1 MSRALREV
9 DLTTL
14 WQHHRAVVLLD
25 PYLNEQL
32 LRRGHVDRQVQ
43 GQRPHRERFVVF
55 VYRFQILLVIGN
67 LSWCELFLDVLRH
80 RLATL
85 PCEPMKAISPRIP
98 KNNLIQRYLHIGKA
112 ASDIPVHVLVSD
124 QDTGSL
130 ALIILVDPLIPIE
143 LVRPEDDGY
152 PIISLIL
159 RNSLWIS

>member
-1 MSRALREV
+1 
-9 DLTTL
+9 
-14 WQHHRAVVLLD
+14 
-25 PYLNEQL
+25 
-32 LRRGHVDRQVQ
+32 
-43 GQRPHRERFVVF
+43 
-55 VYRFQILLVIGN
+55 
-67 LSWCELFLDVLRH
+67 
-80 RLATL
+80 
-85 PCEPMKAISPRIP
+85 MKAISPRIP